1 MLEGGCFCGAIRYRI
16 AEGDYPSVN
25 CHCSMCRRIHAA
37 PFVTWL
43 VVPAANFAYTSDR
56 LPAEF
61 QSSESGTRFR
71 CPDCGTQLACVNSAH
86 PEVVDVAVGS
96 LDAPERHR
104 PRLDVF
110 DDTRLSWIE
119 PVASRSRN

>member
-1 MLEGGCFCGAIRYRI
+1 
-16 AEGDYPSVN
+16 
-25 CHCSMCRRIHAA
+25 MCRRIHAA

-43 VVPAANFAYTSDR
+43 VVPATNFAYVSDR

-61 QSSESGTRFR
+61 RSSESGTRFR

-119 PVASRSRN
+119 PVASRSHR